1 MSTYNNINAFMKY
14 DMELFE
20 KRVLWKLNTFLNT
33 KTDPTSICD
42 PNSGSFNTFACTLA
56 LTISVGSYNKE
67 VYNSHFCVA

>member
-1 MSTYNNINAFMKY
+1 
-14 DMELFE
+14 MELFE